1 MEMRIRE
8 NNGAF
13 KVTVTSL
20 AGQEL
25 AVYREGLGSLT
36 FELRE
41 VEEEYFERW
50 EVKEIYAAEEV
61 EDFKLERVP
70 MFKAEEKTVAAQIEV
85 AQENVT
91 QKETA
96 TVPTQEE
103 VLNEEA
109 AAVMQEVREVARNN
123 ALFHKLSGLRREL
136 ASAAKVPPYLIF
148 HDKTL
153 WSMVEKMPVDLPALS
168 NISGVGKSKLE
179 KYGETFLSALNEC
192 A

>member
-1 MEMRIRE
+1 MEMKIRE
-8 NNGAF
+8 SNGAF

-25 AVYREGLGSLT
+25 AVYREMSGSLT

-41 VEEEYFERW
+41 IEEPEYFERW
-50 EVKEIYAAEEV
+50 EVTEIHAAEES

-70 MFKAEEKTVAAQIEV
+70 VFKPEEKTVAAQEEV
-85 AQENVT
+85 TQGKVT
-91 QKETA
+91 QKEVA
-96 TVPTQEE
+96 QIE
-103 VLNEEA
+103 VSQEEA
-109 AAVMQEVREVARNN
+109 ATIALMKDVNEVARNN

-136 ASAAKVPPYLIF
+136 ASAEKVPPYMIF

-153 WSMVEKMPVDLPALS
+153 WNMVEKMPVDLSALG
-168 NISGVGKSKLE
+168 NISGVGKAKLE
-179 KYGETFLSALNEC
+179 KFGEKFLSALNEC